1 MNHIPNESNFHNI
14 SQNMEKEQTPKMQP
28 PQSAQTR
35 QELPYLYGT
44 PFTVQPPAEKPH
56 FKGVDALFAFL
67 SVVVG
72 YLFVRSMP
80 VTDTPL
86 GGMLFLWLLFC
97 FGIGYLLC
105 AKIQIHKLTVPLAV
119 GIAVLSLGLIT
130 NGNHTVQGVL
140 FLLILLAFAFWCYLA
155 SGLGGKNPFSE
166 RLIPHLYQSVLAL
179 PLSSIWHIFPAF
191 GAIGKKGSINRKLLH
206 AIGWALLGLAVAVI
220 PTTIVILLLSYDQSF
235 TALLDHI
242 FSFSLDGFGEFLG
255 DLILGFL
262 SAIVLFAILSGI
274 RQAHVKNNGE
284 EQKVEQPNLHI
295 LHGALLCAAVT
306 PILAVYVIFFISQ
319 WSYYVSAFTGILPE
333 DLTYAT
339 YAREGFFQLCG
350 VCAINAVMLLLFNLL
365 MKERSDG
372 RRSPIRILYSC
383 VISIFTLILI
393 ATALSKMALYIGSYG
408 LTQKRVYASWFML
421 LLAVIFI
428 LVLLSCAI
436 KRLRLLPAVCLVCV
450 LFFAL
455 IAIPNVDGMI
465 ADYNV
470 DAYLSNDLKSVDV
483 YALSELG
490 SSAVPALVDLKE
502 HFDTAK
508 ESLTAEEETV
518 KILLDN
524 VLKNMKEELDATPNS
539 FFRFNLPDHRAR
551 IRLQ

>member
-1 MNHIPNESNFHNI
+1 MNHIPNESNFHNTP
-14 SQNMEKEQTPKMQP
+14 QNMEKEQTPKMQP

-67 SVVVG
+67 SVAVG

-191 GAIGKKGSINRKLLH
+191 GAIGKKGSVNRKLLH

-274 RQAHVKNNGE
+274 RQAHVKNHGE

-421 LLAVIFI
+421 LLAVIFV

-455 IAIPNVDGMI
+455 IAILNVDGMI

-524 VLKNMKEELDATPNS
+524 VLKNMKEELDAAPNS